1 MATRGK
7 NIQLF
12 LMDGEASGRV
22 KCTLANWTG
31 VAFRIPRT
39 ELDKCKDRDD
49 LKQSGVYFLFGAS
62 DETGKGVVYIGQAG
76 ARKNGEGI
84 LNRLQEHKRN
94 PDKDYWTEAVV
105 FTTSNN
111 SLGATEISYLENRF
125 CNLALAAKRYD
136 VKNGNDPTPGN
147 ITEEKESE
155 MEEFIDYAKVIM
167 GTLGHRLFEP
177 LVKPVV
183 ASEVVSPS
191 SEESI
196 KLHLERTI
204 KNVGKVEAD
213 GSQTAEG
220 FVVFKGSHI
229 SPVDDDTIPA
239 VIKDRRRA
247 VKVDANN
254 ILLEDELFSSPSYAA
269 MFVIGKSENG
279 LTRWKTADGK
289 SLKSLE
295 AEQETD

>member
-1 MATRGK
+1 
-7 NIQLF
+7 
-12 LMDGEASGRV
+12 
-22 KCTLANWTG
+22 
-31 VAFRIPRT
+31 
-39 ELDKCKDRDD
+39 
-49 LKQSGVYFLFGAS
+49 
-62 DETGKGVVYIGQAG
+62 
-76 ARKNGEGI
+76 
-84 LNRLQEHKRN
+84 
-94 PDKDYWTEAVV
+94 
-105 FTTSNN
+105 
-111 SLGATEISYLENRF
+111 
-125 CNLALAAKRYD
+125 
-136 VKNGNDPTPGN
+136 
-147 ITEEKESE
+147 